1 MDHVLPALDLVTT
14 LPAVLAMVI
23 GTLVGIVIGALP
35 GLGSVVALTI
45 CLPFTFTMD
54 QVPAITL
61 LLGVYCGS
69 VYGGSIS
76 AVLINTPGTPQSA
89 ATCFDGFPLVEQ
101 GKADHAL
108 GWTTVS
114 SVIGGLFSCVVLI
127 LAAPQLAAIALKF
140 GPIETFALI
149 TMALT
154 CIASISRGSMIKG
167 LLAGVVG
174 LFCATVGADPVTGDL
189 RFDFGFFP
197 LSAGLDLIAV
207 VVGIFAL
214 SEVFARVGEYARAPV
229 PAVDR
234 AGIRL
239 PSWADWRPRLT
250 VLFKSC
256 SIGSFVGVLPGT
268 GAATAAFISY
278 AEAKRSSP
286 RKDKLGTGEPDGIV
300 ASEAANNAVTG
311 GALVPTL
318 ALGIP
323 GDAITAVMM
332 STMIIHGITP
342 GVRLMAENAD
352 TVYACFIALI
362 VINII
367 MLFLGIALSRG
378 FTRILRTPEP
388 LLLAMVVIL
397 CLLGSY
403 GVRGNPFDLL
413 ITLMFGVVGY
423 LMRLFGFPVAPVVI
437 GLVLGPQFEMS
448 LRQGLI
454 LTDNS
459 FLAFFEHPI
468 ALGLFGVTIMI
479 LVLPAIRALWR
490 RRAEGAAKPPN

>member
-1 MDHVLPALDLVTT
+1 MEHVLPALELVATV
-14 LPAVLAMVI
+14 PAVLAMII
-23 GTLVGIVIGALP
+23 GTMIGIVIGALP

-45 CLPFTFTMD
+45 CLPFTFSMD

-89 ATCFDGFPLVEQ
+89 ATCFDGFPMVEQ
-101 GKADHAL
+101 GKADRAL
-108 GWTTVS
+108 GWTTAS

-167 LLAGVVG
+167 LLAGIIG

-207 VVGIFAL
+207 VVGVFAL
-214 SEVFARVGEYARAPV
+214 SEVFARVGECVRTPIPTV
-229 PAVDR
+229 GD

-239 PSWADWRPRLT
+239 PSWADWRPRLGI
-250 VLFKSC
+250 LFKSC
-256 SIGSFVGVLPGT
+256 TIGSLVGVLPGT

-286 RKDKLGTGEPDGIV
+286 RRDNMGFGEPDGVI

-342 GVRLMAENAD
+342 GVRLMVENAD

-362 VINII
+362 AINII
-367 MLFLGIALSRG
+367 MLFQGIALSRV

-388 LLLAMVVIL
+388 LLLVMVVIL

-413 ITLMFGVVGY
+413 VTLGFGVVGY

-459 FLAFFEHPI
+459 FLAFFAHPI
-468 ALGLFGVTIMI
+468 ASVLFVVTILI
-479 LVLPAIRALWR
+479 LSLPAFRMLWQ
-490 RRAEGAAKPPN
+490 RRANTRKG